1 MLDETGVCRDN
12 IGNGL
17 TRLTRATKGTFGV
30 RRIIVDT
37 REPWPHPWAEYLP
50 EGFQLE
56 RGTLET
62 GDIALSALPE
72 GAVVERK
79 TPADLASC
87 IGSGRER
94 FERELRRGR
103 YVGRL
108 IVAIESGL
116 ADVCSCRKAINRQLS
131 DNPLPPSP
139 WNRNQSP
146 WRLIQLQEM
155 AFLTSSWN
163 YCLVAQRN

>member
-17 TRLTRATKGTFGV
+17 TRATKGTFGM
-30 RRIIVDT
+30 RRINVDT

-62 GDIALSALPE
+62 GDIALAALSK

-79 TPADLASC
+79 TPADLARC
-87 IGSGRER
+87 IGSGVNGS
-94 FERELRRGR
+94 RGNCVVAA

-108 IVAIESGL
+108 IVVIESGL
-116 ADVCSCRKAINRQLS
+116 ADVCSCR
-131 DNPLPPSP
+131 
-139 WNRNQSP
+139 
-146 WRLIQLQEM
+146 RL
-155 AFLTSSWN
+155 ATGN
-163 YCLVAQRN
+163 